1 MRRRGKLGTDTRG
14 SGHCGDTQSPAC
26 SSFRHHGTSS
36 TWIVKCSSQ
45 SPVRASEHVD
55 RPLWLVAPESLRV
68 PRWQRKLA
76 VQGCCEWAR
85 HDSNAR
91 PTDYESHR
99 GCARAHSRASESRKS
114 RGKGDAV
121 SSSGAPE
128 SIVAR

>member
-85 HDSNAR
+85 HDSNVR
-91 PTDYESHR
+91 PTDYEFEQAATA
-99 GCARAHSRASESRKS
+99 CMVVLSESNES
-114 RGKGDAV
+114 REKVEQVCGETA
-121 SSSGAPE
+121 S
-128 SIVAR
+128 